1 MVVKIESDI
10 PPPEELMFQGRGGRL
25 SLYPFMEMNVGDSVF
40 FDGST
45 ASQAYDYAKKI
56 AKRAGD
62 RKFTSKRMND
72 GIRIW
77 RIA

>member
-1 MVVKIESDI
+1 MVVTIESDI
-10 PPPEELMFQGRGGRL
+10 PPPEDYMFQGRGGRR
-25 SLYPFMEMNVGDSVF
+25 SIYPFMQMNVGDSVF
-40 FDGST
+40 FDDAT
-45 ASQAYDYAKKI
+45 ASHAYDYAKKI

-62 RKFTSKRMND
+62 RRFTSKRMGD